1 MLSLSPG
8 SAAAQDSV
16 PATADPVT
24 GEVVLPDPG
33 PPPAYPQARLR
44 RPLSLPQW
52 EAELVVD
59 GVLGLDAGFE
69 TEPVDVVCGA
79 ALGVLARLQVELLL
93 DLRAVRA
100 PGAAEPDVA
109 YAMAVGGTYAF
120 FSGGTGDLAA
130 AGSLAVRIPLEAWG
144 EQAVRV
150 EPALYGVWR
159 IARWFGLWG
168 TLALP
173 FTVAD
178 ESRENAPPVEVLTQV
193 SVRPHFQP
201 LDWLWIAAEV
211 GVGLRG
217 RDDLVVPLDMTLGVT
232 PWSPFDLV
240 ATFSFPDLKAD
251 EAVEAGLP
259 AVEGPEHR
267 RLTVALRVRVP

>member
-1 MLSLSPG
+1 M
-8 SAAAQDSV
+8 
-16 PATADPVT
+16 T
-24 GEVVLPDPG
+24 GEIALPDPG
-33 PPPAYPQARLR
+33 PPPPYPQALLR
-44 RPLSLPQW
+44 RPLSLPPW

-69 TEPVDVVCGA
+69 TEPTDVVFGT
-79 ALGVLARLQVELLL
+79 ALGILDRLQAELLL
-93 DLRAVRA
+93 DLRAVRS
-100 PGAAEPDVA
+100 PGAPEPDVA
-109 YAMAVGGTYAF
+109 HAMEVGGTYAF

-130 AGSLAVRIPLEAWG
+130 AGSLAVWIPLEAWG

-150 EPALYGVWR
+150 EPTLCGVWR
-159 IARWFGLWG
+159 IAWWFGVWG

-193 SVRPHFQP
+193 SVRPHLQP
-201 LDWLWIAAEV
+201 LDWLWVAAEA

-217 RDDLVVPLDMTLGVT
+217 RDDLVVPLDLTLGVT

-240 ATFSFPDLKAD
+240 ATFSFPDLQQD
-251 EAVEAGLP
+251 EDAEPGAP

-267 RLTVALRVRVP
+267 RLTVGLRVRVP